1 MSSVFLRASWSG
13 LLLAGVVM
21 AQAGKDELQERINR
35 ALDQAR
41 PALLFHLRDVVAA
54 SGRCGEVGLLCLAAL
69 HDGLDPAEPPLA
81 DALQFLLRFDSKPL
95 ETYDLALRLLVLE
108 VWGAAPDRDKIAK
121 ADAKELLAHRA
132 DGGFGYIANGG
143 RADLSNTQYA
153 ALGLRAARSMG
164 VSIERKVWTSLLDD
178 VVKAQTS
185 YGGFSYTDR
194 REQEPYASM
203 TVAGIAVLAICQQ
216 ALGEQAR
223 GATLAGKHIARGWQW
238 MDKNLKDIGDRMTRW
253 SYYFHYGLERAAILT
268 DVEEVGRENWY
279 RRGAKML
286 VDDQLNGGGWR
297 SPQLGARPDAGQGRG
312 DAVSTSFAVLFLRRK
327 FQKVAGPLTLRSVTL
342 LQLDQQ
348 SSDVDVT
355 SCAEG
360 LVKRGK
366 SAMPDV
372 LKALSGEMLTRRRA
386 AGMALKALVGDDF
399 GFDYRQDA
407 AHNRTAIAKAELWH
421 LKNQ

>member
-1 MSSVFLRASWSG
+1 MSPEFRPSW
-13 LLLAGVVM
+13 LPCLCLAGAVI
-21 AQAGKDELQERINR
+21 AQAKDELQERINR

-41 PALLFHLRDVVAA
+41 PALVFHLRDVVAA
-54 SGRCGEVGLLCLAAL
+54 SGRCGEVGLVCLAAL
-69 HDGLDPAEPPLA
+69 HEGMDPTQPPLA

-121 ADAKELLAHRA
+121 ADSKELLLHRA
-132 DGGFGYIANGG
+132 DGGFGYAANGG

-178 VVKAQTS
+178 VVKAQAS

-268 DVEEVGRENWY
+268 DIEQVGREDWY
-279 RRGAKML
+279 RRGAKMF
-286 VDDQLNGGGWR
+286 VDDQLAGGGWR
-297 SPQLGARPDAGQGRG
+297 SPQAGARPEAGQGRG
-312 DAVSTSFAVLFLRRK
+312 DAVSTAFAVLFLRRK

-342 LQLDQQ
+342 LQIDEQ
-348 SSDVDVT
+348 SPDADVT
-355 SCAEG
+355 ACTEG
-360 LVKRGK
+360 LKKRGK
-366 SAMPDV
+366 SAMPDI
-372 LKALSGEMLTRRRA
+372 LKALSGEVVARRRA
-386 AGMALKALVGDDF
+386 AAGALKAIAGDDF